1 MKKEQS
7 NVELFY
13 AWLQKCNNIY
23 LHDNIQ
29 VTNAFH
35 KIATK

>member
-1 MKKEQS
+1 MKKDLS
-7 NVELFY
+7 NVERFY

-23 LHDNIQ
+23 LHDHNQ

-35 KIATK
+35 KIAT